1 MQSLIVKIG
10 SVVDTQSGRVYPSR
24 SDCIEALGKGVIPLL
39 RDKRYKRLR
48 VITVQDRLNH
58 LYEEGKQECIMASIL
73 LEGSVRAMGEVASG
87 DYSQEDFESIVGIL
101 EALRED
107 LVGIIGTIKEA
118 SGSLEAELIEE
129 TMRNEFRIDIGSDI
143 KSMVYRL

>member
-1 MQSLIVKIG
+1 M
-10 SVVDTQSGRVYPSR
+10 
-24 SDCIEALGKGVIPLL
+24 IPLL

-87 DYSQEDFESIVGIL
+87 DYSQEDFDSIVGIL

-107 LVGIIGTIKEA
+107 LVGIIETIKEA